1 MIKNGKWL
9 NSINNNYF
17 LFLNFFII
25 IILQSFKKKSIL
37 IKYKKYIS
45 ECKNFI
51 KIKNNKT
58 INYKNP
64 FISICLPVYNMEK
77 FIESS
82 LLSIINQS
90 FENFE
95 IVIANDNSKDETINI
110 IKRLQSQDKR
120 IKIINHNKNLGV
132 YSSRIKSI
140 LYSKGEYILLM
151 DPDDMILNPNLFQEL
166 FNYYLKNNLDIIEFS
181 VYYQEEKRKKI
192 YLPSKDEFNH
202 YHSFKKNIIYQP
214 ELSNILFYKPNSNN
228 YSKII
233 CRTIWNKLYKKDI
246 FIKAINYIEKEFH
259 NKFLVASDDTP
270 INMIYFQFANN
281 YSNIFIPGYLYN
293 IRKNSI
299 SNKFTDN
306 NHLKIICINYLLYFK
321 LFYRYIIDFNKDLN
335 YLYYDL
341 KAFSIY
347 ILRLKDFKIKEYIL
361 KSKELFNN
369 IINNKN
375 ISRDFK
381 YFISHIYDLLLS
393 SINY

>member
-1 MIKNGKWL
+1 
-9 NSINNNYF
+9 
-17 LFLNFFII
+17 
-25 IILQSFKKKSIL
+25 
-37 IKYKKYIS
+37 
-45 ECKNFI
+45 
-51 KIKNNKT
+51 
-58 INYKNP
+58 
-64 FISICLPVYNMEK
+64 
-77 FIESS
+77 
-82 LLSIINQS
+82 
-90 FENFE
+90 
-95 IVIANDNSKDETINI
+95 
-110 IKRLQSQDKR
+110 
-120 IKIINHNKNLGV
+120 
-132 YSSRIKSI
+132 
-140 LYSKGEYILLM
+140 M
-151 DPDDMILNPNLFQEL
+151 DPDDMILNQNLFQEL
-166 FNYYLKNNLDIIEFS
+166 FNYNLNYNFDIIEFS
-181 VYYQEEKRKKI
+181 VYYQKEKRKNI
-192 YLPSKDEFNH
+192 YLPKENVFNH

-246 FIKAINYIEKEFH
+246 FIKTINYIEKEFH

-361 KSKELFNN
+361 K
-369 IINNKN
+369 
-375 ISRDFK
+375 
-381 YFISHIYDLLLS
+381 
-393 SINY
+393 